1 MAEIVAAVA
10 VNGGEDSVGGWWL
23 HRTVVRTVAVA
34 ADSIGDSGG
43 SD

>member
-1 MAEIVAAVA
+1 MAEIIVAVA

-23 HRTVVRTVAVA
+23 LRTVVRIVAVA